1 MGSVTLLV
9 ASTGRYLSGARLS
22 FFIVADLALAVP
34 RRFFA
39 STTDISH
46 LRMKLL
52 SGVLLL
58 LLGQALACP
67 FRVEIIS
74 NEHGKTQVNVI
85 TEESTDGVK
94 NQTEANQPMASGES
108 SKKYVPNEEQ
118 HQYLGL
124 QLNARQRVK
133 LAEMIERDSRDYINE
148 ETMDVILRS
157 IEAVSRMGSLTLGTS
172 RPFTS
177 TTEEKEEI
185 VIVEKLPEPTVIE
198 TPATEAPSHTTTY
211 PTFVDVHTTTTTEST
226 NDYVWPPAV
235 TTQSTGNKEQTKI
248 IAWWNKMWYGKPAI
262 GVN

>member
-1 MGSVTLLV
+1 MGEDRSVTLLV

-124 QLNARQRVK
+124 QQRRDDGCDPPIDRSRQSNGISDAGHFSAVHEHHRR
-133 LAEMIERDSRDYINE
+133 ERRNRYC
-148 ETMDVILRS
+148 R
-157 IEAVSRMGSLTLGTS
+157 
-172 RPFTS
+172 
-177 TTEEKEEI
+177 
-185 VIVEKLPEPTVIE
+185 
-198 TPATEAPSHTTTY
+198 
-211 PTFVDVHTTTTTEST
+211 
-226 NDYVWPPAV
+226 
-235 TTQSTGNKEQTKI
+235 KI
-248 IAWWNKMWYGKPAI
+248 T
-262 GVN
+262 